1 MAKGSTT
8 IRLKYH
14 SNFELIEPWFGQEC
28 QDNII
33 SYSGQYSIIRN
44 ELDRIQFHAKRAML
58 LNGRDLLS
66 ERLEALLNK
75 LDQIIE
81 VTDAFSNM
89 KLYDIA
95 TEKRKAI
102 LSAQRS
108 IISNE
113 REKYNAQWQ
122 SANSKYGVAQGVL
135 ESINS
140 SELLTKMNEC
150 DADLNI
156 IATLEGR
163 DDNVYD

>member
-14 SNFELIEPWFGQEC
+14 SNFELIEPWFVQEC

-81 VTDAFSNM
+81 VTDAFNNM

-102 LSAQRS
+102 LSEQRN
-108 IISNE
+108 IITNEKLALAKKAVSNTNNSWFDNQ
-113 REKYNAQWQ
+113 KYT
-122 SANSKYGVAQGVL
+122 L
-135 ESINS
+135 EQEIN
-140 SELLTKMNEC
+140 KCN
-150 DADLNI
+150 ADLNI